1 MHSRPYSDYLPT
13 VRSGYAEAAKG
24 VKQPVGHHQ
33 ICLAGKISPTSV
45 SFGGIL
51 LSMTHARVPVG
62 RAAQLKANFSPVRTD
77 NPGARKRYD
86 IQGLRALAVALVIA
100 DHLLA
105 YPTGGF
111 VGVDVFFVISGFVIT
126 ASLIREHEKNGRLSF
141 ADFYRRRARRILPLA
156 SLVIVMSLIASWAVF
171 STARFAGIAQDGLWA
186 FLSAANWHLAIIGT
200 DYMQAGGAVSPL
212 QHFWSLAVEEQ
223 FYIVW
228 PWLIV
233 LMLGW
238 GASKLG
244 RSSSGARRS
253 LGLAMLAVVG
263 ASFVFAMWESSAAP
277 TVAYFSTFSRAWE
290 LGCGGLL
297 AVLAPVLLRIPD
309 RIRPALAYLG
319 LTGIVFGAFAMTP
332 ELTFPGPWA
341 AVPVLATMAV
351 ISAGTGGEQR
361 LLAPLT
367 NRASRYLGDISYSLY
382 LWHFP
387 VIILLDAVRP
397 SSGVV
402 DYAVALALTLALSA
416 WSYRF
421 VEEPVRHSQWLEPKA
436 AKATKAPHEAAPRL
450 AYGALTALALVAAI
464 VVSFTLAK
472 AAPGTATAR
481 PVVSPG
487 ASSSAVPNTPSAKLS
502 QELTLA
508 LAASQWPELTPAID
522 TLGNEAKA
530 PEWVEDGCL
539 GDDRGAL
546 EDPTENA
553 ARCIYGDEAAKKT
566 AVVLG
571 DSVAISYVPGIRA
584 ALEPQGY
591 KILVY
596 TMQQC
601 PAAAVDV
608 IKSSKAAHPK
618 CAPFRTWALQ
628 QLASMKPDMVV
639 ASSSTGTLVRLSS
652 GATGGAAADEWTEAS
667 KKLYTELSASAK
679 QVFVLDPPPRGRK
692 FAECATKISTP
703 ADCASKVQQ
712 LSLDMTAAGREA
724 LDPAGQ
730 PNVHFVDT
738 VGWFCVA
745 GNCPAFAGTSPMHA
759 DGAHL
764 TAAYSKSLGPVLSE
778 ALAIK

>member
-1 MHSRPYSDYLPT
+1 M
-13 VRSGYAEAAKG
+13 G
-24 VKQPVGHHQ
+24 
-33 ICLAGKISPTSV
+33 
-45 SFGGIL
+45 
-51 LSMTHARVPVG
+51 
-62 RAAQLKANFSPVRTD
+62 TD
-77 NPGARKRYD
+77 HPGSSKRYD
-86 IQGLRALAVALVIA
+86 IQGLRALAVLLVIA

-105 YPTGGF
+105 LPTGGF
-111 VGVDVFFVISGFVIT
+111 IGVDVFFVISGFVIT
-126 ASLIREHEKNGRLSF
+126 ASLLREHDRNGRISF

-156 SLVIVMSLIASWAVF
+156 SLVIVLSLAGSWAVF

-186 FLSAANWHLAIIGT
+186 FLSAANWRMAITGT

-223 FYIVW
+223 FYVVW
-228 PWLIV
+228 PWLV
-233 LMLGW
+233 ALMLGW
-238 GASKLG
+238 GAYRLG
-244 RSSSGARRS
+244 RSSSLSRRP
-253 LGLAMLAVVG
+253 LGLALLAVVG
-263 ASFVFAMWESSAAP
+263 ASFAFAMWESSAAP

-309 RIRPALAYLG
+309 HIRPALAYLG
-319 LTGIVFGAFAMTP
+319 LAGIVVGAFTLTP
-332 ELTFPGPWA
+332 EVTFPGPWA

-351 ISAGTGGEQR
+351 IAAGTGGEQR

-367 NRASRYLGDISYSLY
+367 NRVSRYLGDISYSLY
-382 LWHFP
+382 LWHLP
-387 VIILLDAVRP
+387 VIILLGALRP
-397 SSGVV
+397 ATAFV

-436 AKATKAPHEAAPRL
+436 VKAAGAVHGASAPHGVAAPHRATSRRGAGAPHRATSRRGAGAPHRASPRL
-450 AYGALTALALVAAI
+450 AFGALATLALVAA
-464 VVSFTLAK
+464 VVASVTLVK
-472 AAPGTATAR
+472 AAPATQTAVA
-481 PVVSPG
+481 PPPVSPG
-487 ASSSAVPNTPSAKLS
+487 ASSSAANTPAGKLS

-508 LAASQWPELTPAID
+508 LSAAQWPELTPAID

-539 GDDRGAL
+539 ADERGAL
-546 EDPTENA
+546 EDPAENA
-553 ARCIYGDEAAKKT
+553 ARCIYGDEAATKT

-571 DSVAISYVPGIRA
+571 DSVGISWVPGIRA
-584 ALEPQGY
+584 ALEPRGY
-591 KILVY
+591 KIHVF

-601 PAAAVDV
+601 PAAGVDV
-608 IKSSKAAHPK
+608 IKSAKSAHPK

-628 QLASMKPDMVV
+628 QIAAMKPDMVIA
-639 ASSSTGTLVRLSS
+639 ASSAGTLARLSS

-679 QVFVLDPPPRGRK
+679 QVFVLDPPPRGQK
-692 FAECATKISTP
+692 FADCATKISTP

-712 LSLDMTAAGREA
+712 LSLDMTAAGRAA

-730 PNVHFVDT
+730 PNVHFVET

-745 GNCPAFAGTSPMHA
+745 GHCPAFAGTSPMHA

-764 TAAYSKSLGPVLSE
+764 TAAYSRSLEPVLAE
-778 ALAIK
+778 ALAVG

>member
-1 MHSRPYSDYLPT
+1 M
-13 VRSGYAEAAKG
+13 
-24 VKQPVGHHQ
+24 
-33 ICLAGKISPTSV
+33 
-45 SFGGIL
+45 
-51 LSMTHARVPVG
+51 
-62 RAAQLKANFSPVRTD
+62 RTD
-77 NPGARKRYD
+77 NSGGRKRYD
-86 IQGLRALAVALVIA
+86 IQGLRALAVVLVIA

-111 VGVDVFFVISGFVIT
+111 IGVDVFFVISGFVIT
-126 ASLIREHEKNGRLSF
+126 ASLIREHDKNGRISL

-156 SLVIVMSLIASWAVF
+156 SVVIVLSLIASWAVF

-200 DYMQAGGAVSPL
+200 DYMQAGGTVSPL

-309 RIRPALAYLG
+309 RVRPALAYLG
-319 LTGIVFGAFAMTP
+319 LAGIIFGAFAMTP

-351 ISAGTGGEQR
+351 ISAGTGGKQR

-387 VIILLDAVRP
+387 VIILLEALRP

-402 DYAVALALTLALSA
+402 DHAIAAALTLALSA
-416 WSYRF
+416 WSYHSI
-421 VEEPVRHSQWLEPKA
+421 EEPVRHSQWLETKA
-436 AKATKAPHEAAPRL
+436 AKAPRETGNRL
-450 AYGALTALALVAAI
+450 VFGAVTTLALAAAI

-472 AAPGTATAR
+472 AAPVTPTAVAP

-487 ASSSAVPNTPSAKLS
+487 ASSSAAANTPAANLS

-508 LAASQWPELTPAID
+508 LSASQWPELTPAID

-539 GDDRGAL
+539 ADERGAL

-553 ARCIYGDEAAKKT
+553 ARCTYGDAAAKKT

-584 ALEPQGY
+584 ALEPRGF
-591 KILVY
+591 KVLVY

-601 PAAAVDV
+601 PAAEVDV
-608 IKSSKAAHPK
+608 IKSSKSAHPK

-628 QLASMKPDMVV
+628 QVASIKPDMVV
-639 ASSSTGTLVRLSS
+639 VSSSTGTLARLAS
-652 GATGGAAADEWTEAS
+652 GATGGAAADEWAEAS
-667 KKLYTELSASAK
+667 KKLYAELSASAK

-703 ADCASKVQQ
+703 GDCASKVQQ
-712 LSLDMTAAGREA
+712 LSLDMTAAGRSG
-724 LDPAGQ
+724 LDPARQ

-764 TAAYSKSLGPVLSE
+764 TAAYSKSLSPVLSE
-778 ALAIK
+778 VLAVK

>member
-1 MHSRPYSDYLPT
+1 
-13 VRSGYAEAAKG
+13 
-24 VKQPVGHHQ
+24 
-33 ICLAGKISPTSV
+33 
-45 SFGGIL
+45 
-51 LSMTHARVPVG
+51 MTHARVPES
-62 RAAQLKANFSPVRTD
+62 RAAQRKADFSAVRTD
-77 NPGARKRYD
+77 HPGARKRYD
-86 IQGLRALAVALVIA
+86 IQGLRALAVVLVIA
-100 DHLLA
+100 EHLLA

-126 ASLIREHEKNGRLSF
+126 ASLIREHDRNGRISF

-156 SLVIVMSLIASWAVF
+156 SLVIVLSLIASWAVF

-212 QHFWSLAVEEQ
+212 QHYWSLAVEEQ
-223 FYIVW
+223 FYMVW

-238 GASKLG
+238 GASRRG

-253 LGLAMLAVVG
+253 LGLALLAVVG

-319 LTGIVFGAFAMTP
+319 LAGIVVGAFAMTP
-332 ELTFPGPWA
+332 EFTFPGPWA
-341 AVPVLATMAV
+341 AVPALATMVV

-387 VIILLDAVRP
+387 VIILLEALRP
-397 SSGVV
+397 SSGVA
-402 DYAVALALTLALSA
+402 DYAVAAALTLALSA

-421 VEEPVRHSQWLEPKA
+421 IEEPVRHSQWLEPKA
-436 AKATKAPHEAAPRL
+436 AKAAKAPHAAATRL
-450 AYGALTALALVAAI
+450 AHGALTALALVAAI
-464 VVSFTLAK
+464 TVSFTLAK
-472 AAPGTATAR
+472 AAPAETAVAR
-481 PVVSPG
+481 PIVSPG
-487 ASSSAVPNTPSAKLS
+487 ASSPAAANTPAAKLG

-508 LAASQWPELTPAID
+508 LSASQWPELTPAID
-522 TLGNEAKA
+522 TLGDEAKA
-530 PEWVEDGCL
+530 PEWVKDGCL
-539 GDDRGAL
+539 GDERGAL

-553 ARCIYGDEAAKKT
+553 ARCIYGDEAANKT

-608 IKSSKAAHPK
+608 IKASKAAHPK

-628 QLASMKPDMVV
+628 QIAAMKPDMVIN
-639 ASSSTGTLVRLSS
+639 SSSSGTLARLSS

-667 KKLYTELSASAK
+667 KKLYAELSASAQ

-712 LSLDMTAAGREA
+712 LSLDMTAAGRSA
-724 LDPAGQ
+724 LDPAEQ
-730 PNVHFVDT
+730 TNVHYVNT
-738 VGWFCVA
+738 VGWFCVD

-764 TAAYSKSLGPVLSE
+764 TAAYSKSLNPVLSE

>member
-1 MHSRPYSDYLPT
+1 
-13 VRSGYAEAAKG
+13 
-24 VKQPVGHHQ
+24 
-33 ICLAGKISPTSV
+33 
-45 SFGGIL
+45 
-51 LSMTHARVPVG
+51 MTHVRVPVG
-62 RAAQLKANFSPVRTD
+62 RAAQRKANFSAVRTD
-77 NPGARKRYD
+77 SPWARKRYD
-86 IQGLRALAVALVIA
+86 IQGLRALAVGLVIA
-100 DHLLA
+100 DHLLG

-111 VGVDVFFVISGFVIT
+111 IGVDVFFVISGFVIT
-126 ASLIREHEKNGRLSF
+126 ASLIREHEKSGRISF

-156 SLVIVMSLIASWAVF
+156 SVVIVLSLVASWAVF
-171 STARFAGIAQDGLWA
+171 STARFVGIAQDGLWA
-186 FLSAANWHLAIIGT
+186 FLSAANWHLAMIGT
-200 DYMQAGGAVSPL
+200 DYMQAGGVVSPL
-212 QHFWSLAVEEQ
+212 QHYWSLAVEEQ

-238 GASKLG
+238 GASRRG

-253 LGLAMLAVVG
+253 LGLAVLAAVG

-297 AVLAPVLLRIPD
+297 AVIAPVLLRIPD
-309 RIRPALAYLG
+309 RIRPALAYTG
-319 LTGIVFGAFAMTP
+319 LAGIAVGALAMAP
-332 ELTFPGPWA
+332 DLTFPGPWA

-367 NRASRYLGDISYSLY
+367 NRVSRYLGDISYSLY

-387 VIILLDAVRP
+387 VIILLEALRP

-402 DYAVALALTLALSA
+402 DHAVALALILALSA
-416 WSYRF
+416 WSYHF
-421 VEEPVRHSQWLEPKA
+421 IEEPVRHSQWLEPKA
-436 AKATKAPHEAAPRL
+436 ARAAKAPHGAQTRTRL
-450 AYGALTALALVAAI
+450 AYAAVITLALAAAI
-464 VVSFTLAK
+464 VVGFTLVK
-472 AAPGTATAR
+472 ATPVTATAVR
-481 PVVSPG
+481 QPVVSPG
-487 ASSSAVPNTPSAKLS
+487 ASNTAAANTPSAKLS

-508 LAASQWPELTPAID
+508 LSASQWPELTPAID
-522 TLGNEAKA
+522 TLGDAAKA

-539 GDDRGAL
+539 GDERGAL
-546 EDPTENA
+546 EDPAENA
-553 ARCIYGDEAAKKT
+553 ARCVYGDEAAKKT

-591 KILVY
+591 KIHVY

-601 PAAAVDV
+601 PSAAVDV
-608 IKSSKAAHPK
+608 IKASKSAHPK

-628 QLASMKPDMVV
+628 QIASMKPDMVIS
-639 ASSSTGTLVRLSS
+639 SSSTGTLARLAS
-652 GATGGAAADEWTEAS
+652 GATGGAAADEWSEAS

-703 ADCASKVQQ
+703 ANCASKVQQ
-712 LSLDMTAAGREA
+712 LSLDMTAAGRSA
-724 LDPAGQ
+724 LDPAELT
-730 PNVHFVDT
+730 NVHFVET

-745 GNCPAFAGTSPMHA
+745 GSCPAFAGTSPMHA

-764 TAAYSKSLGPVLSE
+764 TAAYSTSLGPVLSE

>member
-1 MHSRPYSDYLPT
+1 
-13 VRSGYAEAAKG
+13 
-24 VKQPVGHHQ
+24 
-33 ICLAGKISPTSV
+33 
-45 SFGGIL
+45 
-51 LSMTHARVPVG
+51 MTHARVPVG
-62 RAAQLKANFSPVRTD
+62 RAAQLQADFSPRRTD
-77 NPGARKRYD
+77 KPGSRKRYD
-86 IQGLRALAVALVIA
+86 IQGLRALAVVLVIA

-111 VGVDVFFVISGFVIT
+111 IGVDVFFVISGFVIT
-126 ASLIREHEKNGRLSF
+126 ASLLREHGKNGRVSF

-156 SLVIVMSLIASWAVF
+156 SVVIVLSIAASWAVF
-171 STARFAGIAQDGLWA
+171 STARFADIAQDGLWA
-186 FLSAANWHLAIIGT
+186 FLSAANWHLAIVGT

-212 QHFWSLAVEEQ
+212 QHYWSLAVEEQ
-223 FYIVW
+223 FYLVW
-228 PWLIV
+228 PWLIA

-238 GASKLG
+238 GAARRGL
-244 RSSSGARRS
+244 SSPGARRRS
-253 LGLAMLAVVG
+253 LGLAMLAVVA
-263 ASFVFAMWESSAAP
+263 ASFAFAMWESSAAP

-319 LTGIVFGAFAMTP
+319 LAGIVLGAFAMTP

-341 AVPVLATMAV
+341 AVPVLSTMAV
-351 ISAGTGGEQR
+351 IAAGTGGEQR

-367 NRASRYLGDISYSLY
+367 NRVSRYLGDISYSLY

-387 VIILLDAVRP
+387 VIILLGALRP
-397 SSGVV
+397 SNGPV
-402 DYAVALALTLALSA
+402 DHTVALALTLALSA
-416 WSYRF
+416 WSYHF
-421 VEEPVRHSQWLEPKA
+421 IEEPVRHSQWLEPKA
-436 AKATKAPHEAAPRL
+436 AKAAKAPHKAPARL
-450 AYGALTALALVAAI
+450 AFGVLTALALVAAI
-464 VVSFTLAK
+464 VVSLTLAK
-472 AAPGTATAR
+472 APGTAPAAGR
-481 PVVSPG
+481 PVVAPG
-487 ASSSAVPNTPSAKLS
+487 ASSAAVANTPSGKLS

-508 LAASQWPELTPAID
+508 LSASHWPELTPAID

-539 GDDRGAL
+539 ADERGAL
-546 EDPTENA
+546 DDPAENA
-553 ARCIYGDEAAKKT
+553 ARCVYGDPAAKKT

-571 DSVAISYVPGIRA
+571 DSVAISYVPGVRA

-591 KILVY
+591 RVLVY

-628 QLASMKPDMVV
+628 QIKAMKPDMVI

-652 GATGGAAADEWTEAS
+652 GATGDAAAGEWTDAS
-667 KKLYTELSASAK
+667 KNLYTELSASAK

-712 LSLDMTAAGREA
+712 LSLDMTAAGRSA
-724 LDPAGQ
+724 LAPAAQ
-730 PNVHFVDT
+730 PNVHYVDT

-764 TAAYSKSLGPVLSE
+764 TAAYSKSLAPVLTE
-778 ALAIK
+778 ALATK

>member
-1 MHSRPYSDYLPT
+1 MS
-13 VRSGYAEAAKG
+13 
-24 VKQPVGHHQ
+24 
-33 ICLAGKISPTSV
+33 ISV

-51 LSMTHARVPVG
+51 LSITHARVPAG
-62 RAAQLKANFSPVRTD
+62 RAAQRKANPSAVRTD
-77 NPGARKRYD
+77 NPGARKRFD
-86 IQGLRALAVALVIA
+86 IQGLRALAVVLVIG
-100 DHLLA
+100 DHMLG
-105 YPTGGF
+105 YPAGGF
-111 VGVDVFFVISGFVIT
+111 IGVDVFFVISGFVIT
-126 ASLIREHEKNGRLSF
+126 ASLIREHDRNGRISF

-156 SLVIVMSLIASWAVF
+156 SLVIVLSLIASWAVF

-228 PWLIV
+228 PGLIV

-238 GASKLG
+238 GASKRG

-253 LGLAMLAVVG
+253 LGLALLAVVG
-263 ASFVFAMWESSAAP
+263 ASFAFAMWESSAAP

-297 AVLAPVLLRIPD
+297 AVLTPVLLRIPD
-309 RIRPALAYLG
+309 RIRPALAYVG
-319 LTGIVFGAFAMTP
+319 LAGIVLGAFAMTP

-341 AVPVLATMAV
+341 AAPVLATMAV

-367 NRASRYLGDISYSLY
+367 NRVSRYLGDISYSLY
-382 LWHFP
+382 LWHLP
-387 VIILLDAVRP
+387 VIILLEALRP
-397 SSGVV
+397 SSGGV
-402 DYAVALALTLALSA
+402 DYAVAVALTLGLSA
-416 WSYRF
+416 WSYHF
-421 VEEPVRHSQWLEPKA
+421 IEEPVRHSQWLEPKA
-436 AKATKAPHEAAPRL
+436 AKAAKAPHESATRL
-450 AYGALTALALVAAI
+450 AHGALTALALVAAI
-464 VVSFTLAK
+464 AVSFTLAK
-472 AAPGTATAR
+472 AAPVTATAVA
-481 PVVSPG
+481 PPAVSPG
-487 ASSSAVPNTPSAKLS
+487 ASSPAVANTPSAKLG

-508 LAASQWPELTPAID
+508 LSAAQWPELMPAID
-522 TLGNEAKA
+522 TLGDEAKA

-539 GDDRGAL
+539 GDERGAL

-591 KILVY
+591 KIHVY

-608 IKSSKAAHPK
+608 IKASKAAHPK

-628 QLASMKPDMVV
+628 QIASMKPDMVI
-639 ASSSTGTLVRLSS
+639 SSSSSGTLARLSS
-652 GATGGAAADEWTEAS
+652 GATGGAAVGEWTEAS

-692 FAECATKISTP
+692 FAECATKMSTP
-703 ADCASKVQQ
+703 ANCASKVQQ
-712 LSLDMTAAGREA
+712 LSLDMTAAGRSA
-724 LDPAGQ
+724 LDPAEQ
-730 PNVHFVDT
+730 ANVHYVDT

-778 ALAIK
+778 ALALK

>member
-1 MHSRPYSDYLPT
+1 M
-13 VRSGYAEAAKG
+13 
-24 VKQPVGHHQ
+24 
-33 ICLAGKISPTSV
+33 
-45 SFGGIL
+45 
-51 LSMTHARVPVG
+51 
-62 RAAQLKANFSPVRTD
+62 RTD
-77 NPGARKRYD
+77 HPGTKRHD
-86 IQGLRALAVALVIA
+86 IQGLRALAVVLVIA

-111 VGVDVFFVISGFVIT
+111 IGVDVFFVISGFVIT
-126 ASLIREHEKNGRLSF
+126 ASLIREHGRTGRLSLV
-141 ADFYRRRARRILPLA
+141 DFYRRRARRILPLA
-156 SLVIVMSLIASWAVF
+156 SLVIVLSLIGSWAVF

-186 FLSAANWHLAIIGT
+186 FLSAANWRLAMTGT

-228 PWLIV
+228 PWLMV

-238 GASKLG
+238 GASRLG

-253 LGLAMLAVVG
+253 LGLALFAVAG
-263 ASFVFAMWESSAAP
+263 ASFAFALWESSAAP

-309 RIRPALAYLG
+309 RVRPALAYLG
-319 LTGIVFGAFAMTP
+319 LAGIVAGAFAMTP

-351 ISAGTGGEQR
+351 IAAGTGGEQR

-387 VIILLDAVRP
+387 VIILLEALRP
-397 SSGVV
+397 LNGIV
-402 DYAVALALTLALSA
+402 DYAGAAGLTLALSA

-421 VEEPVRHSQWLEPKA
+421 VEEPVRRSQWLEPKA
-436 AKATKAPHEAAPRL
+436 ARAAKPVKAPQVAPTRL
-450 AYGALTALALVAAI
+450 AFGALTTLALVAAV

-472 AAPGTATAR
+472 AAPDAAVAGPAVPA
-481 PVVSPG
+481 G
-487 ASSSAVPNTPSAKLS
+487 ASSAAAANTPSGKLS

-508 LAASQWPELTPAID
+508 LSATEWPELTPAID
-522 TLGNEAKA
+522 TLGDEAKA

-539 GDDRGAL
+539 ADERGAL
-546 EDPTENA
+546 DDPAENA
-553 ARCIYGDEAAKKT
+553 ARCVYGDPAAKKT

-571 DSVAISYVPGIRA
+571 DSVGISYVPGIRA
-584 ALEPQGY
+584 ALESQGY
-591 KILVY
+591 KIHVY
-596 TMQQC
+596 AMQQC
-601 PAAAVDV
+601 PAAGVDV
-608 IKSSKAAHPK
+608 VKASKSAHPK

-628 QLASMKPDMVV
+628 QIASMKPDMVI
-639 ASSSTGTLVRLSS
+639 SSSSAGTLVRLSS
-652 GATGGAAADEWTEAS
+652 GASGRAAASEWTEAS

-712 LSLDMTAAGREA
+712 LSLDMTAAGRAA

-730 PNVHFVDT
+730 ANVHYVNT
-738 VGWFCVA
+738 TGWFCVA
-745 GNCPAFAGTSPMHA
+745 GHCPAFAGTSPMFA
-759 DGAHL
+759 DGVHL
-764 TAAYSKSLGPVLSE
+764 TAAYSKSLRPVLSE
-778 ALAIK
+778 ALALK

>member
-1 MHSRPYSDYLPT
+1 
-13 VRSGYAEAAKG
+13 
-24 VKQPVGHHQ
+24 
-33 ICLAGKISPTSV
+33 
-45 SFGGIL
+45 
-51 LSMTHARVPVG
+51 MTHARVPAG
-62 RAAQLKANFSPVRTD
+62 RAAQRKAILPAVRTD
-77 NPGARKRYD
+77 NPGARKRHD
-86 IQGLRALAVALVIA
+86 IQGLRALAVVLVIA
-100 DHLLA
+100 DHLLG

-126 ASLIREHEKNGRLSF
+126 ASLIREHDKNGRISF

-156 SLVIVMSLIASWAVF
+156 SLVIVLSLIASWAVF

-186 FLSAANWHLAIIGT
+186 FLSAANWHLAITGT

-228 PWLIV
+228 PWLV
-233 LMLGW
+233 ALMLGW

-244 RSSSGARRS
+244 RSSSGARWS
-253 LGLAMLAVVG
+253 LGLTLFAVAG

-309 RIRPALAYLG
+309 RIRPAMAYLG
-319 LTGIVFGAFAMTP
+319 LAGIVFGAFAMTP

-351 ISAGTGGEQR
+351 IAAGTGGEQR

-387 VIILLDAVRP
+387 VIILLEALRP
-397 SSGVV
+397 SSGIE
-402 DYAVALALTLALSA
+402 DYAVAAALTLALSA

-436 AKATKAPHEAAPRL
+436 AKAAKAARAAEAPDHAGNRL
-450 AYGALTALALVAAI
+450 AYGVVSTLALVAAI

-472 AAPGTATAR
+472 ATSATPTAVAPQ
-481 PVVSPG
+481 VVPPG
-487 ASSSAVPNTPSAKLS
+487 ASSSAVENTPAAKLS

-508 LAASQWPELTPAID
+508 LSASQWPELTPAID
-522 TLGNEAKA
+522 TLGSEAKA

-539 GDDRGAL
+539 GDERGAL
-546 EDPTENA
+546 DDPTENA
-553 ARCIYGDEAAKKT
+553 ARCVYGDEAAKKT

-571 DSVAISYVPGIRA
+571 DSVGISYVPGIRA

-608 IKSSKAAHPK
+608 TKASKSAHPK

-628 QLASMKPDMVV
+628 QIASMKPDVVV
-639 ASSSTGTLVRLSS
+639 ASSSTGTLARLSS
-652 GATGGAAADEWTEAS
+652 GATGRAAADEWTEAS

-712 LSLDMTAAGREA
+712 LSLDMTAAGRAA
-724 LDPAGQ
+724 LDPAQQ

-745 GNCPAFAGTSPMHA
+745 GNCPAFAGTAPMHA

-778 ALAIK
+778 ALAVK

>member
-1 MHSRPYSDYLPT
+1 MKTGTP
-13 VRSGYAEAAKG
+13 
-24 VKQPVGHHQ
+24 
-33 ICLAGKISPTSV
+33 
-45 SFGGIL
+45 
-51 LSMTHARVPVG
+51 
-62 RAAQLKANFSPVRTD
+62 
-77 NPGARKRYD
+77 KRHD
-86 IQGLRALAVALVIA
+86 IQGLRALAVVLVIA

-111 VGVDVFFVISGFVIT
+111 IGVDVFFVISGFVIT
-126 ASLIREHEKNGRLSF
+126 ASLIREHDRNGRISF

-156 SLVIVMSLIASWAVF
+156 SLVIVLTLIASWFVF
-171 STARFAGIAQDGLWA
+171 STARFTGTAQDGLWA
-186 FLSAANWHLAIIGT
+186 FLSAANWHMAMVGT

-228 PWLIV
+228 PWLLA

-244 RSSSGARRS
+244 RPSSGVRRS
-253 LGLAMLAVVG
+253 TGLALFAVAG
-263 ASFVFAMWESSAAP
+263 ASFAFAMWESSAAP

-297 AVLAPVLLRIPD
+297 AVLAPALLRIPH

-319 LTGIVFGAFAMTP
+319 LAGIVIGAFAITP

-351 ISAGTGGEQR
+351 IAAGTGGEQR

-367 NRASRYLGDISYSLY
+367 NRVSRYLGDISYSLY

-387 VIILLDAVRP
+387 VIILLGALRPPSGAVEH
-397 SSGVV
+397 
-402 DYAVALALTLALSA
+402 AVALALTLALSA
-416 WSYRF
+416 WSYHF
-421 VEEPVRHSQWLEPKA
+421 IEEPVRHSRWLEAKA
-436 AKATKAPHEAAPRL
+436 AKAAKAPHEAPARL
-450 AYGALTALALVAAI
+450 AFGAVTALALVAAI

-472 AAPGTATAR
+472 TGPVAATAR
-481 PVVSPG
+481 PVVPPG
-487 ASSSAVPNTPSAKLS
+487 ASSSAVANTPAAKLS

-508 LAASQWPELTPAID
+508 LSASQWPELTPAID

-539 GDDRGAL
+539 ADERGAL
-546 EDPTENA
+546 EDPAENA
-553 ARCIYGDEAAKKT
+553 ARCTYGDAAAKKT

-571 DSVAISYVPGIRA
+571 DSVAISYVPGVRA

-591 KILVY
+591 KVLVY

-601 PAAAVDV
+601 PAAPVDV

-618 CAPFRTWALQ
+618 CAPFRTWALRQ
-628 QLASMKPDMVV
+628 IAAMKPDMVI

-652 GATGGAAADEWTEAS
+652 GATGGAAAGEWTGAS
-667 KKLYTELSASAK
+667 KKLYTDLSASTK

-712 LSLDMTAAGREA
+712 LSLDMTAAGRSA
-724 LDPAGQ
+724 LDPAAQ
-730 PNVHFVDT
+730 PNVHFVET

-778 ALAIK
+778 ALAGK